1 VGQSLFVRETYGP
14 LGTGTPPLTGC
25 SGADR
30 DGRPDLTSEAM
41 SFPEAG
47 LKAATPSDEELP
59 GIHEQLVVFA
69 RELGALYRLE
79 RSRSAELEIVL
90 ENLQQTYIA
99 TMKSLAQVIEAK
111 DRTTRGHLERTQAY
125 GLALTRRIDG
135 DLVQS
140 PTLGYG
146 FFLHDIGKVGIP
158 EHILCKTGP
167 LDVAEWDIMRSHPVI
182 GAQIVA
188 PMAFLTTTVELI
200 RHHHERF
207 DGSGY
212 PDGLRGDDIPLS
224 ARIFAVADSF
234 DAMTSD
240 RPYRGSIGIE
250 RALAEIRGGSGTQFD
265 PEVVRV
271 FVDMIEQGA
280 DPDEP
285 ELAAALGYAC

>member
-1 VGQSLFVRETYGP
+1 MN
-14 LGTGTPPLTGC
+14 
-25 SGADR
+25 
-30 DGRPDLTSEAM
+30 EAM
-41 SFPEAG
+41 SFPVAGPVAG
-47 LKAATPSDEELP
+47 LAAAASTDAEMQT
-59 GIHEQLVVFA
+59 IHQQLAVFA
-69 RELGALYRLE
+69 RELGDLYRLE

-90 ENLQQTYIA
+90 ANLQQTYIA

-125 GLALTRRIDG
+125 GLALTKRIDG

-146 FFLHDIGKVGIP
+146 FFLHDVGKVGIP

-167 LDVAEWDIMRSHPVI
+167 LSVSEWNVMRTHPVI

-188 PMAFLTTTVELI
+188 PMAFLTATVELI

-240 RPYRGSIGIE
+240 RPYRGSMGIE
-250 RALAEIRGGSGTQFD
+250 RALGEIRAGSGTQFD
-265 PEVVRV
+265 PEVVGV
-271 FVDMIEQGA
+271 FVDMVGRGA
-280 DPDEP
+280 DEDEP
-285 ELAAALGYAC
+285 EFAAALRHAC